1 MPKRR
6 ATTSI
11 APVCKRQGRRGTGC
25 AEARGTTSWDGRS
38 PRSTG
43 ADQRQSH
50 HHHNAKYPDRT
61 RTCGGNNGRGCSQP
75 SLGPTIMPSTVSALV
90 VTARASLL
98 VPFGRKIHHHADHRR
113 RHPMAAGVLRDH
125 STIRIRSEKAGQYN
139 TYIICASS
147 TGYLL
152 QLNKL
157 DVKNVSVRRQK
168 TTLDDFFVA

>member
-1 MPKRR
+1 MSFP
-6 ATTSI
+6 AI
-11 APVCKRQGRRGTGC
+11 AAPVCKRQGRRGTRC
-25 AEARGTTSWDGRS
+25 AEAGGTQTSWDG
-38 PRSTG
+38 PSTNGAG
-43 ADQRQSH
+43 ADQRHSH
-50 HHHNAKYPDRT
+50 HHHNAKYRQRIHSCQGNDWR
-61 RTCGGNNGRGCSQP
+61 GGSLP
-75 SLGPTIMPSTVSALV
+75 SLDPIVMPSMVSALV

-152 QLNKL
+152 QLNTTFRE
-157 DVKNVSVRRQK
+157 VSGGVFPL
-168 TTLDDFFVA
+168 TPILA